1 MLKIEIVGDQD
12 VSRKFQ
18 NLPEKIRQAL
28 RTKIFAL
35 TLTLEAHIKLDKLSG
50 QVLKTVSGRLK
61 RSIQSEVI
69 DRIDQITGTVFSSG
83 DVPYNAIH
91 EFGGKTSA
99 SEIVPVKAKALRF
112 MFHGKLTFAKRVHHP
127 GSVMPERSFMRS
139 GLSDMKEKIIS
150 ELTSTVREAAKL

>member
-1 MLKIEIVGDQD
+1 MLKVEIVGDAD

-18 NLPEKIRQAL
+18 NLPEHIRQAL
-28 RTKIFAL
+28 RAKIFAL
-35 TLTLEAHIKLDKLSG
+35 TLTLEAHIKFDKLSG

-69 DRIDQITGTVFSSG
+69 DRIDHITGKVFSSG

-91 EFGGKTSA
+91 EFGGRTS
-99 SEIVPVKAKALRF
+99 SHEIIPVKAQALRF
-112 MFHGKLTFAKRVHHP
+112 MFNGKLTFARRVHHP

-150 ELTSTVREAAKL
+150 ELTATVREAAQL

>member
-1 MLKIEIVGDQD
+1 MLKIEIIGDD
-12 VSRKFQ
+12 EVARKFQ
-18 NLPEKIRQAL
+18 NLPAKIRQAL
-28 RTKIFAL
+28 RAKIFAL
-35 TLTLEAHIKLDKLSG
+35 TLSLEAHIKLNKLSG

-69 DRIDQITGTVFSSG
+69 DRIDIITGTVFSSG

-91 EFGGKTSA
+91 EFGGRTPP
-99 SEIVPVKAKALRF
+99 SEIIPVKAQALRF

-139 GLSDMKEKIIS
+139 GLSDMKEKIVS
-150 ELTSTVREAAKL
+150 ELTTTVREAAKL